1 MCNAKVYPMSLSSDT
16 FNAMK
21 SDFDQML
28 RKLLSGMERFECEE
42 GTLNIKVAVK
52 LEKDQARDFEVHEY
66 EAMRD
71 IVKPT
76 FKHEISSAM
85 QVKDKKTGSLSGNYE
100 LVWDKSSGQYVMR
113 NIDDGQ
119 VTLFDNEG

>member
-52 LEKDQARDFEVHEY
+52 LEKDQARDFEVHVS
-66 EAMRD
+66 
-71 IVKPT
+71 VK
-76 FKHEISSAM
+76 
-85 QVKDKKTGSLSGNYE
+85 
-100 LVWDKSSGQYVMR
+100 
-113 NIDDGQ
+113 
-119 VTLFDNEG
+119 